1 MNYIN
6 LVYYTFCF
14 ICILFTYAT
23 DYIYIH
29 KIKNISYIKERM
41 REREVKERREKRRKA
56 RNKRGRKK
64 E

>member
-41 REREVKERREKRRKA
+41 REREVKERREK
-56 RNKRGRKK
+56 KK
-64 E
+64 EGKK